1 MLFNLELFEYELFGI
16 KLFEKKFCQK
26 GGVFMEPLFP
36 LLRRFNILTARYC
49 GRANAIKEQESVT
62 GIHGWLIHFLYT
74 HQDEPIYQRDIEK
87 KFSIRR
93 STVTAMLNR
102 MEKNQLII
110 RLPVIEDARLKRI
123 VLTEK
128 AVALH
133 HEVEQECKLFE
144 TVLTEGI
151 SPEEQEQFQHVLK
164 IMCQNLETL
173 ENEGGHHSC

>member
-1 MLFNLELFEYELFGI
+1 
-16 KLFEKKFCQK
+16 
-26 GGVFMEPLFP
+26 
-36 LLRRFNILTARYC
+36 
-49 GRANAIKEQESVT
+49 
-62 GIHGWLIHFLYT
+62 
-74 HQDEPIYQRDIEK
+74 
-87 KFSIRR
+87 
-93 STVTAMLNR
+93 MLNR